1 MKRIA
6 YCTPILSLLLF
17 LAGFCACDSGSAPA
31 APTRGRLIIETQ
43 IIYNMG
49 GPQPAARESFHL
61 LDADV
66 LDIAVPQP
74 QKGATSLQDA
84 LSRLTPVQNLKLRI
98 TMAQYNQRL
107 HEVARQ
113 YGKELPAAP
122 STSEEDL
129 TAIAAAIDLMKIAKD
144 TAPHFVQSAGTDFQG
159 RITFENIEPGDYWV
173 MGATKTRADFAFW
186 NYKVTVKPGEN
197 KVLLDQNNAL
207 YSK

>member
-6 YCTPILSLLLF
+6 YFTPILSLLLL
-17 LAGFCACDSGSAPA
+17 LAGFCSCDSEKPPA
-31 APTRGRLIIETQ
+31 APTRGRLTIEAQ

-49 GPQPAARESFHL
+49 GPQPVARESFHL

-66 LDIAVPQP
+66 LDIEVPRP
-74 QKGATSLQDA
+74 QKGATSLKDA

-98 TMAQYNQRL
+98 SMAQYNQRL
-107 HEVARQ
+107 RDAARQ
-113 YGKELPAAP
+113 YGKELPDAP

-129 TAIAAAIDLMKIAKD
+129 PAIAAAIDLMKIAKD
-144 TAPHFVQSAGTDFQG
+144 TAPHFVQSAVTDFQG
-159 RITFENIEPGDYWV
+159 RTTFENVEPGDYWI
-173 MGATKTRADFAFW
+173 MGATKTRSDYAFW
-186 NYKVTVKPGEN
+186 NYKVSVKPGED